1 MPGSEKTIADDGR
14 KKLPENVDGSEKT
27 IADDG
32 Q

>member
-1 MPGSEKTIADDGR
+1 MAGNEKTIADDGR
-14 KKLPENVDGSEKT
+14 KKLPEDVDGWKKL